1 MLSLP
6 ALAHAVCAHFARL
19 DADLAAQ
26 QAVRGL
32 DALDE
37 RDLHRLLAAA
47 AETVGYGV
55 LLEVPY
61 PGASRSGRPPRRPRR
76 SERERCDLVLTP
88 LPGQRLADPV
98 EALME
103 RDKAEATLFAHL
115 AEEPVA
121 AAPGAPPPVAPE
133 DTLWL
138 EVKTLGQYC
147 FREGVPGPNPS
158 YAGELVGG
166 PARDIAKLA
175 RDPQIITAAAMVV
188 LFCESEQ
195 VARHDLAE
203 AANRWLDRDLPIAD
217 PIIDGLPIQDR
228 IGNAWCAV
236 AMVRVR
242 GGMMNDER

>member
-1 MLSLP
+1 MLSLS
-6 ALAHAVCAHFARL
+6 ALAQAACAHFARL

-37 RDLHRLLAAA
+37 IDLHPFLAAA
-47 AETVGYGV
+47 VQAVGYGV
-55 LLEVPY
+55 LREVPY
-61 PGASRSGRPPRRPRR
+61 PGDAPAGASRRGCPPRRPRR

-98 EALME
+98 EALIE
-103 RDKAEATLFAHL
+103 RDRAEATLFAHL
-115 AEEPVA
+115 AGEPVT
-121 AAPGAPPPVAPE
+121 AAPGASPPVAPE
-133 DTLWL
+133 DALWL

-175 RDPQIITAAAMVV
+175 RDPQITTAAAMVV

-203 AANRWLDRDLPIAD
+203 AANRWLDRDLPIAG
-217 PIIDGLPIQDR
+217 PIIDGLPMQDR
-228 IGNAWCAV
+228 IGNAWCA
-236 AMVRVR
+236 AALVRVR
-242 GGMMNDER
+242 AE